1 MGVVCLGTTAQ
12 MIDFRIADLRA
23 LAFHRIAFLK
33 YSFLEA
39 SNSLMISRARA
50 WACTCKGTLSGSRT
64 DSLAMHYWV
73 FLCLPMWLINMVGKM
88 WELADQAATSA
99 QQG

>member
-1 MGVVCLGTTAQ
+1 VATFERSKSDQWQTGKARRLRSKSPLAWIPNRGTPAFVLSNIHEVGVVCLGTTAQ

-50 WACTCKGTLSGSRT
+50 WACTARG
-64 DSLAMHYWV
+64 
-73 FLCLPMWLINMVGKM
+73 P
-88 WELADQAATSA
+88 
-99 QQG
+99 